1 MMKGK
6 TAPGPPKYIYI
17 VVIAAASFFVYANAL
32 LGEFVF
38 DDLSMVVN
46 NHWITDTRYLYDIFT
61 TSFWTFSD
69 EKELSKYYRP
79 MVHLV
84 LLIDYHIFGLKSW
97 GMHLGNLCLHTLN
110 SVLVFGLATRLLRD
124 DSEPAPGPPRSPDL
138 LPCLCAGLLY
148 ATHPI
153 HTEVVSWVSAVS
165 EVSFSTFYL
174 LSLYFY
180 VSTVQGREYAPDRRG
195 VLPPW
200 TYALSVFFF
209 FLGTLSKETAVT
221 LPLVIV
227 LYDYSR
233 SGWGFVKNWRR
244 YTGFIIT
251 SILYV
256 LLRGM
261 AIEGVVVQKQDGLST
276 FHWLINTPYIIIKYM
291 GKLILPA
298 DLSAY
303 YMISFYQSIG
313 AGVVLYAILVLII
326 IAAVVLSRKNTGVFT
341 AFALLFVPLLP
352 ALYLPGLMP
361 MVFAERYV
369 YLPSA
374 GFALL
379 IAALLAFILKTFGA
393 RARTGIILATLI
405 TVLVY
410 GAGTFQRN
418 KVWHDGYS
426 LWTDT
431 VKKSPTNAAAYYNL
445 GVVTYDMGRFDESIA
460 AYSRAL
466 ALYSKT
472 SDLIDAYNNLGNS
485 YARNGMLAEAMRSYE
500 SALELDPTSEFT
512 RRNLL
517 VIRRMIMERQ
527 MR

>member
-1 MMKGK
+1 MMIGK
-6 TAPGPPKYIYI
+6 TAQDPLKYIYI
-17 VVIAAASFFVYANAL
+17 AVIAAASLCVYANAL

-46 NHWITDTRYLYDIFT
+46 NHWITDTQYLYDIFT
-61 TSFWTFSD
+61 TSFWTFSE

-79 MVHLV
+79 MVHLI
-84 LLIDYHIFGLKSW
+84 LLVEYHIFGLKSW

-110 SVLVFGLATRLLRD
+110 SVLVFGLAARLLRD
-124 DSEPAPGPPRSPDL
+124 DSEPAPGPPKGL
-138 LPCLCAGLLY
+138 LPCLCAGLVY

-153 HTEVVSWVSAVS
+153 HTEAVSWVSAVS

-174 LSLYFY
+174 LALYFY
-180 VSTVQGREYAPDRRG
+180 VSTVQGREHTPERRG

-221 LPLVIV
+221 LPLVLV

-233 SGWGFVKNWRR
+233 SGWGFVRNWRR
-244 YTGFIIT
+244 YTGFIIAGL
-251 SILYV
+251 LYV
-256 LLRGM
+256 VLRSM
-261 AIEGVVVQKQDGLST
+261 AIEGTVVQKHAELGT

-291 GKLILPA
+291 GKLILPT
-298 DLSAY
+298 DLNAY
-303 YMISFYQSIG
+303 YMISFYQAIG
-313 AGVVLYAILVLII
+313 AGVVLYAVLVLII
-326 IAAVVLSRKNTGVFT
+326 VAAVVLSRRNTGVFT
-341 AFALLFVPLLP
+341 ALALLFVPLLP

-379 IAALLAFILKTFGA
+379 IAALLAYILKTFGP

-405 TVLVY
+405 TVVLY

-418 KVWHDGYS
+418 RVWHDGYT

-431 VKKSPTNAAAYYNL
+431 VNKSPTNAAAYYNL
-445 GVVTYDMGRFDESIA
+445 GVATYGMGRFDESIT

-472 SDLIDAYNNLGNS
+472 SDLIDVYNNLGNS
-485 YARNGMLAEAMRSYE
+485 YARSGMLTEAMKSYE

-517 VIRRMIMERQ
+517 VIRRMILERE